1 MGFDGFCYCSSAPPA
16 FLTILCFVCSTTGL
30 ANLRHLQKLVL
41 TSNHITELRDLT
53 GLPALQH
60 LLLQGN
66 FLCTLQDVGL
76 DMLVSIQFL
85 LAWDQGLLSVL
96 EQ

>member
-1 MGFDGFCYCSSAPPA
+1 MLFPVLSTVPPA
-16 FLTILCFVCSTTGL
+16 CLTIICCVCSTTGL

-41 TSNHITELRDLT
+41 TSNHITELHDLT

-66 FLCTLQDVGL
+66 FLCTLQDIGL
-76 DMLVSIQFL
+76 DMLVSIHSVP
-85 LAWDQGLLSVL
+85 AWGYGL
-96 EQ
+96 

>member
-1 MGFDGFCYCSSAPPA
+1 MFLVLSTAPPA
-16 FLTILCFVCSTTGL
+16 LLTILCCVCSTTGL

-41 TSNHITELRDLT
+41 ISNHITELRDLR

-66 FLCTLQDVGL
+66 FLCTLQDIGL
-76 DMLVSIQFL
+76 DMLVSVQSL
-85 LAWDQGLLSVL
+85 GLFSVL

>member
-1 MGFDGFCYCSSAPPA
+1 MYSM
-16 FLTILCFVCSTTGL
+16 TGL

-41 TSNHITELRDLT
+41 TSNHITELHDLT

-66 FLCTLQDVGL
+66 FLCTIQDISL
-76 DMLVSIQFL
+76 DMLVNFQTTD
-85 LAWDQGLLSVL
+85 AC
-96 EQ
+96 